1 METPGKHV
9 SRSRLTAFVSRP
21 QAFGKSG
28 MRLIVCSQAAVTQ
41 PATRNM
47 NIPSSLQSCS
57 CQSNNKLGLC
67 CLILCT
73 STCWRGYHHMTKG
86 RQVVN
91 IPAAWHKQVS
101 YQLRP
106 IPCGGSWAAVLPTD
120 NISLVR
126 PWFLPAGRCVAS
138 ALNGVMLGAAR

>member
-1 METPGKHV
+1 MVHQEPMETPGKHV

-57 CQSNNKLGLC
+57 SQSNNKLGLC

-101 YQLRP
+101 TNCVPYPAVVHGLLFCPQTTFHLSDL
-106 IPCGGSWAAVLPTD
+106 GSRLQEDAWHLHSMV
-120 NISLVR
+120 
-126 PWFLPAGRCVAS
+126 
-138 ALNGVMLGAAR
+138 